1 MLYVRSFALIGVR
14 FIMCAAD
21 EQLTVKEVARRDKTC
36 EATVWRQIKR
46 GELPA
51 VRIGRLLRI
60 KESDWRKARRSSR
73 AP

>member
-1 MLYVRSFALIGVR
+1 MLFVHSSSIGVR
-14 FIMCAAD
+14 FSMSTAD
-21 EQLTVKEVARRDKTC
+21 VQLTIKEVARRDKTC

-60 KESDWRKARRSSR
+60 KLSDWRKARRSSR

>member
-1 MLYVRSFALIGVR
+1 MST
-14 FIMCAAD
+14 AD
-21 EQLTVKEVARRDKTC
+21 EQLTVKEVANRDNTC

-51 VRIGRLLRI
+51 VRIGRLLRV